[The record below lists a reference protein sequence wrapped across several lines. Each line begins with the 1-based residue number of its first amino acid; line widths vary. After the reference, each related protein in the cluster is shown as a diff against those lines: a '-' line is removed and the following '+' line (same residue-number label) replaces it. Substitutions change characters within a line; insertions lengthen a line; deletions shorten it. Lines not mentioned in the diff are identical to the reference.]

1 MAETPLQMTERL
13 YGKLQRRRHEAR
25 KWSKAYEGDRPL
37 LFTSPEFSTQTGGLF
52 DEFSDNW
59 CAVVPDATVER
70 LMPIGFRLDD
80 GSIDKEAGK
89 AWKRSEADVEIGLA
103 LLEALI
109 TGRSYALVWNNADGS

>member
-13 YGKLQRRRHEAR
+13 YAKVQRRKAAAK
-25 KWSKAYEGDRPL
+25 KWSDAYEGKRPL
-37 LFTSPEFSTQTGGLF
+37 LFSSPEFSTQTGGLF

-70 LMPIGFRLDD
+70 LVPIGFRLED
-80 GSIDKEAGK
+80 GSVDDAAGK
-89 AWKRSEADVEIGLA
+89 AWRRSECDVEIGLA

-109 TGRSYALVWNNADGS
+109 TGRSYALVWGNDER